1 IAVAAALVALGLD
14 LTAPAAL
21 LIGLGSL
28 AFVIAIQLV
37 RFAAFVRTAVPPAE
51 PVYEARMWMRV
62 ALPLLLIASF
72 MIVLSETDIVMVG
85 ALVGSRQAGLYAA
98 ASKTASLV
106 AFVLLAVNAI
116 AAPMISAQHARGEHG
131 AMQRLGSR
139 LARWALF
146 PSLGA

>member
-1 IAVAAALVALGLD
+1 GIALAGSVALLALRAVGVAVDPAVPIGFWLVPVLALIRLKKEALRSFRRMALAYAPGLFWRPVALIAVAAALVALGLD

-28 AFVIAIQLV
+28 AVWIAIQLV

-72 MIVLSETDIVMVG
+72 
-85 ALVGSRQAGLYAA
+85 
-98 ASKTASLV
+98 
-106 AFVLLAVNAI
+106 
-116 AAPMISAQHARGEHG
+116 
-131 AMQRLGSR
+131 
-139 LARWALF
+139 
-146 PSLGA
+146 